1 MRQQNWKDLMDY
13 IFELE
18 EDVAVIRGWSDI
30 ADYESSPGESPKLFK
45 DITKDSFWIVMG
57 RGDNESILQDALE
70 HWECDVDK
78 EGEYEFKAILKY
90 YKGDYSTGESG
101 CWEITHIEY
110 NFVQTFLER
119 ERESKLNEILD
130 FDNLFF

>member
-1 MRQQNWKDLMDY
+1 MIKGDWKDLMDY
-13 IFELE
+13 VFELDE
-18 EDVAVIRGWSDI
+18 EVAVVIGCSDI
-30 ADYESSPGESPKLFK
+30 DHKEGYSSLYFK
-45 DITKDSFWIVMG
+45 DLTVDSFWKVIG
-57 RGDNESILQDALE
+57 RGDNELILRDALE

-90 YKGDYSTGESG
+90 YKGDYSVGESG
-101 CWEITHIEY
+101 YWEIQHIEY
-110 NFVQTFLER
+110 KFIQTFLER